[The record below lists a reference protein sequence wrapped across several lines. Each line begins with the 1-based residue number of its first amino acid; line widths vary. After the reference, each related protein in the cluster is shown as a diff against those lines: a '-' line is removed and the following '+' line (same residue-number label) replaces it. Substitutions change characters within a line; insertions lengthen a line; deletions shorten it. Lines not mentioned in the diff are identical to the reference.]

1 MSAYVSD
8 TLRHSQVI
16 NIIDFEVWRGQSVR
30 RTGVEVVEIFHY
42 YQYDS
47 VKFSIQR
54 KSTVFKPYLSYSA

>member
-16 NIIDFEVWRGQSVR
+16 NIINFEVWRGQSVR

-42 YQYDS
+42 CQYDS
-47 VKFSIQR
+47 GKFKVSEVHLQS
-54 KSTVFKPYLSYSA
+54 KMSQFN